1 MARPRINDKDKRI
14 AQINIRLTHDE
25 EVRINQYAVASGI
38 SPANW
43 IRKKV
48 FTGKLPDLKL
58 SPLDASIYQEL
69 RKIGVNLNQ
78 ATHRLNQGD
87 VPKNYL
93 ILQLELLTLLNKI
106 LKALLNDR
114 QSISYADRRFSEV
127 ANSTKRSA
135 SCLVFPLTLPQKGI
149 TSRNPPPLQQ
159 KDKAPT

>member
-1 MARPRINDKDKRI
+1 MARPRVNDKDKRI
-14 AQINIRLTHDE
+14 AQINIRLTLDE
-25 EVRINQYAVASGI
+25 EVRVNQYAVASGI

-43 IRKKV
+43 IREKV
-48 FTGKLPDLKL
+48 FTGKFPDLKL

-114 QSISYADRRFSEV
+114 QS
-127 ANSTKRSA
+127 N
-135 SCLVFPLTLPQKGI
+135 QG
-149 TSRNPPPLQQ
+149 
-159 KDKAPT
+159 